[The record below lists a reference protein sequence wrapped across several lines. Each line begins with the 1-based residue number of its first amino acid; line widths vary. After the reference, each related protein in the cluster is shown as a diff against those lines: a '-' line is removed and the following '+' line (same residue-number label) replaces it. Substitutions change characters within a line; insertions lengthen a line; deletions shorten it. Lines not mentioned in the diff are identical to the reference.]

1 MHKRLL
7 FVSRLARANF
17 PLADCLLV
25 ETAPVPSI
33 TEGFL
38 GAAAEMARAKMH
50 KRVHFCRPSSCR
62 QACHHCHNRK
72 QRNLKVRQV
81 CFLGRA

>member
-1 MHKRLL
+1 MHKRL

-17 PLADCLLV
+17 PLVV

-38 GAAAEMARAKMH
+38 EAEMARAKMH
-50 KRVHFCRPSSCR
+50 KRVHFVSARTSCR

-72 QRNLKVRQV
+72 QRRGETGVLFR
-81 CFLGRA
+81 